1 MPAPVSILIAF
12 GLIAGLAIV
21 LRWTYGSDLSER
33 RYHVSPSDD
42 DPASPAAVDAPVV
55 TPPVPDGTH
64 EAIEQAAQDQVV
76 DAPES
81 ADEGYGLLR
90 TVLVA
95 ENQRQATLVREVLAD
110 AGIRSTISTEG
121 DSARVMVFVDQ
132 LDKARRLVG

>member
-21 LRWTYGSDLSER
+21 LRWTYGSDLTER
-33 RYHVSPSDD
+33 RYHVSPNDD
-42 DPASPAAVDAPVV
+42 DPAAPTPLGPPVAAPS
-55 TPPVPDGTH
+55 VPDGTH
-64 EAIEQAAQDQVV
+64 EAIEPAAQDQVV

-81 ADEGYGLLR
+81 LDEGYGLLR

-110 AGIRSTISTEG
+110 AGIRSTISTDG
-121 DSARVMVFVDQ
+121 NSARVLVFVDQ

>member
-21 LRWTYGSDLSER
+21 LRWTYGSDLTER
-33 RYHVSPSDD
+33 RYHVSPNDD
-42 DPASPAAVDAPVV
+42 DPAVPTSVGSPLA
-55 TPPVPDGTH
+55 TPPVPDGKH
-64 EAIEQAAQDQVV
+64 EAIEPATQDQVV

-81 ADEGYGLLR
+81 VDEGYGLLR

-121 DSARVMVFVDQ
+121 TSARVMVFVDQ